1 MSSNRVE
8 LNDKA
13 LDNVVGGLTFETTN
27 KTVNANYGGTV
38 YHYYDKDQFISYACA
53 LAKEYDGWDPDKRDD
68 DMIRRLLDA
77 GIIY

>member
-8 LNDKA
+8 LNEQA

-27 KTVNANYGGTV
+27 KTVHANYGGTV
-38 YHYYDKDQFISYACA
+38 YHFYNREDLVNWAIAHCG
-53 LAKEYDGWDPDKRDD
+53 EYDGWDPDKRDD
-68 DMIRRLLDA
+68 DMIRRLLEA